1 MRTTPAT
8 ASTAASTVTRVILA
22 MLAAVVLSGCAATSG
37 YSNAPVLGGVAPG
50 ASVQSEI
57 ARGR

>member
-1 MRTTPAT
+1 MRIPSAVASVILTVLAT
-8 ASTAASTVTRVILA
+8 AG
-22 MLAAVVLSGCAATSG
+22 LSGCATTSG

-50 ASVQSEI
+50 SSVQSEI